1 MANEHLGTYLNDH
14 LAGAAAA
21 LELMQHLEQAQV
33 GTPLS
38 SFFAELRAEVT
49 QERQQLEALMARLQI
64 DQSRT
69 RKALGWLGEKM
80 AVLKL
85 QLDDEADGE
94 LALFEG
100 LEAVTI
106 GLEGKRAL
114 WETLA
119 IVAEDV
125 PELQGLDYTAV
136 IQRAKE
142 QHQRAEVV
150 RRDAAKAAFRATS

>member
-1 MANEHLGTYLNDH
+1 
-14 LAGAAAA
+14 
-21 LELMQHLEQAQV
+21 
-33 GTPLS
+33 
-38 SFFAELRAEVT
+38 
-49 QERQQLEALMARLQI
+49 
-64 DQSRT
+64 
-69 RKALGWLGEKM
+69 LGWLGEKM